1 MVNECIMDVGKLT
14 IVSGMANFTW
24 SLDISSQMHIMEIFC
39 QIFITNLR
47 GGTEN
52 NWNVESFIW
61 ETYKLYRTSSLEWI
75 LARLQHAILRQQE
88 WLDNIG
94 QDI

>member
-52 NWNVESFIW
+52 N
-61 ETYKLYRTSSLEWI
+61 
-75 LARLQHAILRQQE
+75 
-88 WLDNIG
+88 
-94 QDI
+94 